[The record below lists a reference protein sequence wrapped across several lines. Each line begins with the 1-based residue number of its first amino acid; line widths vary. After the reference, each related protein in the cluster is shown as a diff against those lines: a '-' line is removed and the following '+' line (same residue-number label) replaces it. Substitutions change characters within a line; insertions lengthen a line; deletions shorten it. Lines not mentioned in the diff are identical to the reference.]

1 MEDILSTVNNEL
13 QPNTTITKQI
23 KKKKRDLKRQLELH
37 VLPEFVVL
45 SAEFIIITPAPR
57 IIILTEDGL

>member
-23 KKKKRDLKRQLELH
+23 KKKKAG
-37 VLPEFVVL
+37 PEK
-45 SAEFIIITPAPR
+45 ATGITR
-57 IIILTEDGL
+57 SS